1 MTRTGRAT
9 ARSRAWLRPVVL
21 LLALV
26 ALAAALGQP
35 IWVARLEAP
44 QYPKGL
50 TLTVYGDRL
59 EGDVREVNGLN
70 HYIGMRTIDPAIIPE
85 MKLWPLAPALAAV
98 FALAGVAL
106 GGVPGLLARIALW
119 LVPLVVL
126 LDIQRWLMV
135 FGRDLDKEAAL
146 RLKPFVPLAVGPTA
160 VWNFRIW
167 ALPGPALLLML
178 AVALAVT
185 LVARAGRRPGGTG
198 SLRSLVSRGAHAA
211 ALALSLVLAAC
222 SAPVAASDAHLGHAV
237 DPAPLPARAAA
248 PVSAPAPPA
257 ARPAAPVSAAGPAP
271 AGHSAAHFDLA
282 AAIAAAPAGAELH
295 VPSGTYD
302 GPLTIDRPLTLIAD
316 GSVLLDGGGRGTVL
330 TVRAPSVVV
339 RGFVIHGSGGQVEDA
354 AGIKVLADDVTLE
367 RNRLHHVY
375 AGVIARGARDLRVV
389 DNVVEGPGFAAT
401 QAGLS
406 ESHLDMSGA
415 VGDGIT
421 LWNVTSALVRGN
433 TVTGMRDGV
442 YLSYAEDVLVDSN
455 RLTDGRYA
463 VHAMFG
469 REITAFGNEIAGNAS
484 GLVFMNTEAVELAR
498 NRLTG
503 QRSGATGYAVLLK
516 DVRGARLVEN
526 VVTRNLIGLRADGVD
541 RTAAP
546 AELIRNDFSY
556 NGIGLQLLPSS
567 KLVVT
572 RNSFIDN
579 VVQVDLP
586 GSVAATGT
594 QWMKTG
600 LGNYWSGYTG
610 FDLNGDGAGDL
621 PHREGVVAVRLLE
634 TAPEL
639 LLFRGSL
646 AMSVL
651 AQAERWWN
659 LSHAATAVDPLPL
672 VLRLAPRPDALPA
685 DGGIAWLLL
694 AVALVGG
701 AAGTTAVVRR
711 AAGATAGITAVRRV
725 AGA

>member
-1 MTRTGRAT
+1 MRRAA
-9 ARSRAWLRPVVL
+9 ARSRAWHRPVVV

-44 QYPKGL
+44 QYPRGL

-70 HYIGMRTIDPAIIPE
+70 HYIGMRTIDPAVIPE
-85 MKLWPLAPALAAV
+85 MKLWPLAPVLAAV
-98 FALAGVAL
+98 FAVAGIAL
-106 GGVPGLLARIALW
+106 GGVAGLLARIALW
-119 LVPLVVL
+119 LVPLIVL

-185 LVARAGRRPGGTG
+185 LVARAGRRPGGAG
-198 SLRSLVSRGAHAA
+198 RLRGLVARGAH
-211 ALALSLVLAAC
+211 LALLALVLAAC
-222 SAPVAASDAHLGHAV
+222 SAPVAASDAHAV
-237 DPAPLPARAAA
+237 HTVVPAELP
-248 PVSAPAPPA
+248 
-257 ARPAAPVSAAGPAP
+257 ARPAAPASAPPAAP
-271 AGHSAAHFDLA
+271 AGTSTARFDLA
-282 AAIAAAPAGAELH
+282 AAIATAPAGAELH
-295 VPSGTYD
+295 VPSGTYL

-316 GSVLLDGGGRGTVL
+316 GSVLLDGGGHGTVL
-330 TVRAPSVVV
+330 TVRAPSVLV
-339 RGFVIHGSGGQVEDA
+339 RGFIVHGSGGQVEDA
-354 AGIKVLADDVTLE
+354 AGIKVLADDVTIE
-367 RNRLHHVY
+367 QNHLHHVY
-375 AGVIARGARDLRVV
+375 AGVIARGAHDVRVV
-389 DNVVEGPGFAAT
+389 DNVVEGPGFTAT
-401 QAGLS
+401 RAGLS
-406 ESHLDMSGA
+406 ESHLDMAGT

-469 REITAFGNEIAGNAS
+469 RAITAFGNEIAGNAS

-526 VVTRNLIGLRADGVD
+526 VVTRNLIGLRADGID

-572 RNSFIDN
+572 RNSFVDN

-610 FDLNGDGAGDL
+610 FDLSGDGAGDL
-621 PHREGVVAVRLLE
+621 PHREGVAAVRLLE

-651 AQAERWWN
+651 AQAERWWD

-672 VLRLAPRPDALPA
+672 VLQLAPRPDALPA
-685 DGGIAWLLL
+685 EGGIAWLLL
-694 AVALVGG
+694 AVALIGG
-701 AAGTTAVVRR
+701 AAGATAVVRR
-711 AAGATAGITAVRRV
+711 AAGVAGVTVVVRRA